1 MAVNNMQSAEHQAL
15 GELTALLSAVEI
27 EPLKSQTQNSGF
39 NFILRCMHAI
49 GTSQRIAKRA
59 ANSSYVSYTA
69 GPYTLIILCI
79 APSPPSTQCVHVNV
93 LLLLEVRCT
102 CYYTMVQ
109 PHSTDTDSQSRV
121 EEHCTATTC
130 HFVALVCYALLLLL
144 SLQLIKCC
152 SRNTISLPIKCTAH
166 TTGFCVK
173 PSST

>member
-79 APSPPSTQCVHVNV
+79 APSPPSTQCAHVNV
-93 LLLLEVRCT
+93 LLLLQVRCT
-102 CYYTMVQ
+102 YYYTMVQ
-109 PHSTDTDSQSRV
+109 SHSIHIDCQSPFEITLPLRGACMLRRAAAAFATADTV
-121 EEHCTATTC
+121 
-130 HFVALVCYALLLLL
+130 LL
-144 SLQLIKCC
+144 SIHDL
-152 SRNTISLPIKCTAH
+152 TAVNVYVYS
-166 TTGFCVK
+166 TTGFA
-173 PSST
+173 